1 MQRHLYMAA
10 SVFFFS
16 SRRRHTRL
24 QGDWSSD
31 VCSSDL
37 QAATNMRF
45 KMPEGYV
52 FIPWQGGNAVDP
64 PSSVTQSTL
73 RQLINGQASI
83 ETVDA
88 PTQQKM
94 LDDMAGWHV
103 QTVIVGPM
111 AYQNEAVA
119 LYSEL
124 LNRQPEAVGDVYVWW
139 GVDASHG

>member
-1 MQRHLYMAA
+1 ML
-10 SVFFFS
+10 
-16 SRRRHTRL
+16 
-24 QGDWSSD
+24 W
-31 VCSSDL
+31 
-37 QAATNMRF
+37 QAATDMRF

-52 FIPWQGGNAVDP
+52 FIPWQGGNALDP
-64 PSSVTQSTL
+64 PYSVTQATL
-73 RQLINGQASI
+73 NQLINGQASI

-88 PTQQKM
+88 PTRQKM
-94 LDDMAGWHV
+94 VDDMAGWHV

>member
-1 MQRHLYMAA
+1 MRSQVPQHAD
-10 SVFFFS
+10 VF
-16 SRRRHTRL
+16 L
-24 QGDWSSD
+24 K
-31 VCSSDL
+31 
-37 QAATNMRF
+37 QAEVHACRF
-45 KMPEGYV
+45 HVIDRP
-52 FIPWQGGNAVDP
+52 D
-64 PSSVTQSTL
+64 QSTVN
-73 RQLINGQASI
+73 QLINGQASI

-88 PTQQKM
+88 PTRQKM
-94 LDDMAGWHV
+94 VDDMAGWHV